1 MQSIWR
7 GWKSC
12 FVAMVAGLL
21 LISCSTLQ
29 PKPPEVSLAGISVES
44 LTLSQAD
51 LIATLRIFNPNRIG
65 VKIDQVDYTLKLA
78 GVKVSNGQSLNPA
91 RIEARQSGD
100 LDMKVS
106 ASYFSLMQVLS
117 GLSDQDEVDFF
128 IEGSV
133 QISGLG
139 IGTKTFPIQRQG
151 KVPLKNL
158 AMR

>member
-1 MQSIWR
+1 MKSIWR

-12 FVAMVAGLL
+12 FVAVVVSFLL
-21 LISCSTLQ
+21 LSCGALQ
-29 PKPPEVSLAGISVES
+29 PEPPEVSLAGISVES

-51 LIATLRIFNPNRIG
+51 LIAKLRIFNPNRIG
-65 VKIDQVDYTLKLA
+65 VNIDQVDYTLKLA
-78 GVKVSNGQSLNPA
+78 GVKVSNGQSLTPA

-106 ASYFSLMQVLS
+106 ASYLSLMQVLS
-117 GLSDQDEVDFF
+117 GLSDQDEVDFL

-139 IGTKTFPIQRQG
+139 IVTKTFPIQRQG
-151 KVPLKNL
+151 KVSLKDL